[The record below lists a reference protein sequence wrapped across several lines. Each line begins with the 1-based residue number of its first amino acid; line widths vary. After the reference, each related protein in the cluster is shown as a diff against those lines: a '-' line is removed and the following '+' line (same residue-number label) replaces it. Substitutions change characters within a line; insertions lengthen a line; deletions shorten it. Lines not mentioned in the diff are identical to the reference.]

1 MLSHVS
7 SDILILSSPLTQTQ
21 QPMNAGAVLKSVAN
35 KAGYSCATVDLNK
48 IIINWINSDSS
59 LLLMK
64 KYFNNGS
71 IEGVNQKHIDR

>member
-1 MLSHVS
+1 MFSRVPSDML
-7 SDILILSSPLTQTQ
+7 IISSPLTQTQ

-48 IIINWINSDSS
+48 IIVNWINSDSS

-64 KYFNNGS
+64 KYYEHHHQQL
-71 IEGVNQKHIDR
+71 IHVY